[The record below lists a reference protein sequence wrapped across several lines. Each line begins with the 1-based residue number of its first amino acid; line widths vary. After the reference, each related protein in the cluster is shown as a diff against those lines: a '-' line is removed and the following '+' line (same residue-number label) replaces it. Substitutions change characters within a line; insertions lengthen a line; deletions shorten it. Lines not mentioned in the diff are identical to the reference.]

1 MRPPTDRAEKRKGFT
16 RFGVVFASTWVIGS
30 VIAMLVGFSM
40 ALSECKGALDSF
52 SGVNVDLSGFDKML
66 HRPVANPIPIPH
78 SACPSLRLV
87 SVAAH
92 EANEPWRRLFQDPA
106 VLTQDWTQFSQALS
120 TPLASLDGALGAAV
134 DHVPGPV
141 ASDLREVRRRVEV
154 GRLELTTPHTV
165 NDYMNNSGVLDGYT
179 ALLHA
184 SDLVGNACGFVLA
197 PPLPF

>member
-16 RFGVVFASTWVIGS
+16 RFGVVLASTWVIGS

-40 ALSECKGALDSF
+40 ALSECKGALNDSF
-52 SGVNVDLSGFDKML
+52 SGFNLDL
-66 HRPVANPIPIPH
+66 HRPVAHPIPIPH

-92 EANEPWRRLFQDPA
+92 DADEPWRQLFQAP
-106 VLTQDWTQFSQALS
+106 VLHQDWTQFSQALS
-120 TPLASLDGALGAAV
+120 KPLASLDGALGAAV

-154 GRLELTTPHTV
+154 GRFELTTPHSV

-179 ALLHA
+179 KLLHA
-184 SDLVGNACGFVLA
+184 SDLVGNACGFELA